1 MLIPGLRCRCVP
13 PCPFQSSH
21 GSPMFDSAHWRPL
34 LVTAALYAPLNLPL
48 SPLSPTLYRQPYGTQ
63 FAPSNGYEL
72 KLAAGSF
79 MEAIFQD
86 LRLAFRVLRRNPGF
100 TVVAVITLALAIGAT
115 TAMFSV
121 VCGAL
126 LRP

>member
-1 MLIPGLRCRCVP
+1 
-13 PCPFQSSH
+13 
-21 GSPMFDSAHWRPL
+21 MFDSAHWRPL

-100 TVVAVITLALAIGAT
+100 TAAVAVSIALGIAANT
-115 TAMFSV
+115 TVFIMVNS
-121 VCGAL
+121 
-126 LRP
+126 